1 MNRQRKLS
9 EIINIIWVANGVLD
23 PLHQFFNLNSQHV
36 RWKEYP
42 LLPQSPLLKLETK
55 LPTIATLEISFLF
68 ISAKLGNVGPGLYTW
83 VGNPVMSDGIMGAV
97 G

>member
-1 MNRQRKLS
+1 
-9 EIINIIWVANGVLD
+9 
-23 PLHQFFNLNSQHV
+23 
-36 RWKEYP
+36 
-42 LLPQSPLLKLETK
+42 
-55 LPTIATLEISFLF
+55 LEISFLF